1 MFHST
6 AVFLTILA
14 ISSSIGALGADSHF
28 APCTGHDGK
37 NFFDLNPLRSKYV
50 GSLCLPRFCR
60 LSILELTIVF
70 MSWYHRTD
78 YEVTTDI
85 GDLNITLNVCGGV
98 VSETWKLDE
107 AEKAAGFYR
116 GPHSDVS
123 IGQINTTL
131 RIAYGHPV
139 LTLINGSPCGK
150 ATGSN
155 GSGTKLSSVIQFTCD
170 PNVFSRGNPHL
181 LAQMPPGDQSPCA
194 FFFEWRTHHA
204 QPRCPGVM
212 GALSSFLL
220 SCEKASDIDSS
231 IWLLNATPDTN
242 RFFIAFFAYVVAATF
257 YNRLVLGLRGWEQ
270 VPKFTCGGLCN
281 VRPGRLF
288 GSRPRDL
295 SEPTW
300 GSWRRD
306 RSGYGRIS
314 AEEVEAMADGRFSLD
329 EEDEGERDNQLLESG
344 IPPSGGH
351 DSVIRLS

>member
-1 MFHST
+1 
-6 AVFLTILA
+6 
-14 ISSSIGALGADSHF
+14 
-28 APCTGHDGK
+28 
-37 NFFDLNPLRSKYV
+37 LNPLRSK
-50 GSLCLPRFCR
+50 
-60 LSILELTIVF
+60 
-70 MSWYHRTD
+70 TD

-150 ATGSN
+150 AAGSN

-194 FFFEWRTHHA
+194 FFFEWRTHVA
-204 QPRCPGVM
+204 CPTAMPGGNGGPILVF
-212 GALSSFLL
+212 AV
-220 SCEKASDIDSS
+220 I
-231 IWLLNATPDTN
+231 
-242 RFFIAFFAYVVAATF
+242 FFIAFFAYVVAATF